1 MKKFFPA
8 GKLEPEFLE
17 GLLKKY
23 VHKDPRVIVG
33 PGIGRD
39 AAVIEMGETYL
50 VAKTDPITF
59 ATDELGWYAVH
70 VNANDVAVMG
80 AEPRWFLATL
90 LLPEGDSSPSLVE
103 EIFRQVW
110 EACLNLGVSLCGGH
124 TEVTY
129 GIDRPIIIGQM
140 LGEMKKEEL
149 IDPKR
154 TCVGDSVILTKAIAI
169 EGTSL
174 IAREKGE
181 QFQDVEPLIIDRS
194 RAFIHEPGISVV
206 KDARIAARVAS
217 VHAMHDPT
225 EGGLATGLHEIAF
238 ASNMGLIV
246 EEKNIPILPETV
258 LFCRKLDLDPLGLI
272 ASGALL
278 IVASP
283 DDTVRIIDA
292 LGREGIEASVIGHIR
307 PKEEGIKILRQGKK
321 VEDIPSFTQDEI
333 TKIF

>member
-23 VHKDPRVIVG
+23 VHKDPRVVVG

-70 VNANDVAVMG
+70 VNANDVAAMG
-80 AEPRWFLATL
+80 ADPKWFLATL
-90 LLPEGDSSPSLVE
+90 LLPEGSSSPFLVE

-110 EACLNLGVSLCGGH
+110 EACRDLGVSLCGGH

-129 GIDRPIIIGQM
+129 GLERPIIIGQM
-140 LGEMKKEEL
+140 LGEMKKEQL

-154 TCVGDSVILTKAIAI
+154 TRVGDSIILTKAIAI

-181 QFQDVEPLIIDRS
+181 QFQDIEPLMIDRS
-194 RAFIHEPGISVV
+194 RAFIHEPGISIV
-206 KDARIAARVAS
+206 KEARIAAGVS
-217 VHAMHDPT
+217 SIHAMHDPT
-225 EGGLATGLHEIAF
+225 EGGLATGLHELAF
-238 ASNMGLIV
+238 ASNMGMIV
-246 EEKNIPILPETV
+246 EEEKIPVLPETT
-258 LFCRKLDLDPLGLI
+258 LFCSKLDLDPLGLI

-278 IVASP
+278 IAASP

-292 LGREGIEASVIGHIR
+292 LEREAIAASVIGHIR
-307 PKEEGIKILRQGKK
+307 PKEEGIKILRLTKE
-321 VEDIPSFTQDEI
+321 VEDLPSFTQDEI

>member
-1 MKKFFPA
+1 MEKPLPT

-17 GLLKKY
+17 RLIKKY
-23 VHKDPRVIVG
+23 VHKDPRIVIG

-39 AAVIEMGETYL
+39 ATVIDLGETYL

-80 AEPRWFLATL
+80 ADPRWFLATL
-90 LLPEGDSSPSLVE
+90 LLPEGSSTHSLVE

-110 EACLNLGVSLCGGH
+110 EACGDLGISLCGGH

-129 GIDRPIIIGQM
+129 GLNRPMVIGQM
-140 LGEMKKEEL
+140 LAEMKREDL
-149 IDPKR
+149 INPKHTR
-154 TCVGDSVILTKAIAI
+154 LGDSIILTKAIAI

-206 KDARIAARVAS
+206 KDARIATRVAS

-225 EGGLATGLHEIAF
+225 EGGIATGLHELAF

-246 EEKNIPILPETV
+246 EEEKIPVLPETA
-258 LFCRKLDLDPLGLI
+258 LFCSKLKLDPLGLI

-278 IVASP
+278 IVAAP
-283 DDTVRIIDA
+283 DDVDRIIDS

-307 PKEEGIKILRQGKK
+307 PKEKGIKINRLKEGL
-321 VEDIPSFTQDEI
+321 VDLPAFTQDEI
-333 TKIF
+333 TKLF